1 MTIPSLNILDAI
13 RSIPSAK
20 LFHVGGIAFAQFH
33 CPGNEDVL
41 LWTQTD
47 YLLHVLSSK
56 ITWKN
61 SNGISSAG
69 AGETVFFKKGAFID
83 LKDSHEGLCI
93 EIFFVPDSMVRKT
106 VIGFAANLPALS
118 AAVDQREQTIRVKND
133 ATLSAFLQ
141 AMTIYF
147 TADQPPAEAL
157 LELKVKELVTSIVLG
172 NNNPALSAYFRSI
185 VDSDAPP
192 IAPIMEANFHHNLPI
207 ETFAEM
213 CHRSLSSFKRDFRK
227 LYGTSPGRW
236 LVGRRL
242 SHAMSLLQH
251 TQMSITQISFECGF
265 EDLSHFSRAFKDRFG
280 RNPSAYR
287 AVSAINAS

>member
-1 MTIPSLNILDAI
+1 
-13 RSIPSAK
+13 
-20 LFHVGGIAFAQFH
+20 
-33 CPGNEDVL
+33 
-41 LWTQTD
+41 
-47 YLLHVLSSK
+47 
-56 ITWKN
+56 
-61 SNGISSAG
+61 
-69 AGETVFFKKGAFID
+69 
-83 LKDSHEGLCI
+83 
-93 EIFFVPDSMVRKT
+93 MVRET

-265 EDLSHFSRAFKDRFG
+265 EDLSHFSRAFKDKFG